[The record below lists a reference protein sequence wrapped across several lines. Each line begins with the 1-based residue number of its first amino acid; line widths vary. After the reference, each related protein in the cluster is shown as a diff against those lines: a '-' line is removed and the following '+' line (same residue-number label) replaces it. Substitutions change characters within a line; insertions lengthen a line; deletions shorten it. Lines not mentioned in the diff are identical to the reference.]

1 MGEGMETSILAMD
14 GGRPLRAQPYPAWP
28 YWDDREEAV
37 LLDVLRSGE
46 WWSVGGSHVTRF
58 EDEFAAF
65 HGARH
70 GVAVTN
76 GSAALEVC
84 LMAAGVDWGDEVIT
98 TPYTFIAT
106 ASACL
111 LVGAMPRFVD
121 VLPDTWN
128 LDPALVE
135 AAITPR
141 TKAIIAVHLGGEPA
155 DMDALAE
162 IARRHGI
169 VLIED
174 ACQAH
179 GAEWCGRPVG
189 ALGDMGCFSFQAS
202 KNITSGEGGIIL
214 TNDERWYERCWS
226 VHNVGRQREG
236 QWYGHVALASNYRL
250 SEWAGAVL
258 RVQLT
263 RLQGQAERRAR
274 NGAYLADTLAE
285 VSGLSAIPGDARVTR
300 NAYHLFKL
308 WYDPQRFGG
317 RDKAEFAK
325 AMQAEGIPISVG
337 YPRPLA
343 QEPVI
348 RRRVAFIADRLGLE
362 PPTEAQCPVAE
373 SVCERGLWLPQNVL
387 LGSHADVEDVV
398 RAALKVQRAWA

>member
-1 MGEGMETSILAMD
+1 METSRLAID
-14 GGRPLRAQPYPAWP
+14 GGRPLRAEPFPAWP
-28 YWDDREEAV
+28 QWDQREEAV

-46 WWSVGGSHVTRF
+46 WWAVGGSHVKRF
-58 EDEFAAF
+58 EAEFAAY
-65 HGARH
+65 HEARH

-106 ASACL
+106 ASSCL
-111 LVGAMPRFVD
+111 LVGAVPRFVD

-128 LDPALVE
+128 LDPAQVE

-155 DMDALAE
+155 DMDALGE
-162 IARRHGI
+162 IARRHGLR
-169 VLIED
+169 LIED

-179 GAEWCGRPVG
+179 GATWCGHKVG

-202 KNITSGEGGIIL
+202 KNITGGEGGMIL
-214 TNDERWYERCWS
+214 TNDPELYERCWS
-226 VHNVGRQREG
+226 VHNVGRQRQG

-263 RLQGQAERRAR
+263 RLHDQAERRAR
-274 NGAYLADTLAE
+274 NGAYLADALAE
-285 VSGLSAIPGDARVTR
+285 VPGLSAVPGDPRVTR

-308 WYDPQRFGG
+308 WYEPSYFAGH
-317 RDKAEFAK
+317 DKAEFAL
-325 AMQAEGIPISVG
+325 AMQREGIPMSVG

-343 QEPVI
+343 REQVI
-348 RRRVAFIADRLGLE
+348 TQRVATIVDRLGLE
-362 PPTEAQCPVAE
+362 RPDEAPCPVAE
-373 SVCERGLWLPQNVL
+373 DICARGLWLPQNVL
-387 LGSHADVEDVV
+387 LGSQADVEDVV